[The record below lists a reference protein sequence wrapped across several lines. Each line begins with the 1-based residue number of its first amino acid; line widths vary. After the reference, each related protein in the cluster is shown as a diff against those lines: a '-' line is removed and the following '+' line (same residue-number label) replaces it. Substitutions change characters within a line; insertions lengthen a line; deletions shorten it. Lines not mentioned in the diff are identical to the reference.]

1 MNVYDR
7 TVAELFVKEINL
19 PPAMIAIG
27 HAEIDWR
34 FGDRCSWAL

>member
-1 MNVYDR
+1 MDVYGR
-7 TVAELFVKEINL
+7 TVAELFVNEINL
-19 PPAMIAIG
+19 PPAMIATE